1 MAYCYCLSIRMKRI
15 ISSSH
20 FELFFHSRKGSIS
33 TVLFDSVNRGWKCTP
48 EVMFNLL
55 GSGTSSLCLLNYMSL
70 ARNNSNSRE
79 TFVTGYLLVLTLT
92 STRFTAI
99 TTQLVLHF
107 FLREPQLLILYGSSS
122 DNFHLAEEQML
133 VNALT
138 DFFVHHD

>member
-15 ISSSH
+15 ISSSQ
-20 FELFFHSRKGSIS
+20 FELFFFFRKGSIS

-55 GSGTSSLCLLNYMSL
+55 GSGTSSLCPIELHVFGQKQFKLKRDVRHWIPSCTYFHSIY
-70 ARNNSNSRE
+70 RNHDTISI
-79 TFVTGYLLVLTLT
+79 TFFSQRTP
-92 STRFTAI
+92 TA
-99 TTQLVLHF
+99 
-107 FLREPQLLILYGSSS
+107 LLILYGSSS

-138 DFFVHHD
+138 DFFVPHD